1 MWQGRCSFPIVFVAV
16 FQYRCLMQYD
26 NHELKAAL
34 NADRT
39 ILRSSQEVSAEAAY
53 AKLVA
58 ETKSVY
64 GGYDAKQK
72 AVYDQTLP
80 AISKEQVR
88 DISIGYGIA
97 QFNLLDRNGNGKLEK
112 SELDARALDAKAGRN
127 PISGLPAAME
137 LELLKSLTERRSYLR
152 ALHKGGS
159 WWNFNMIDPD
169 DVTKDDLSAASTEVK
184 QLRRIYD
191 NQPLLPGV
199 KPDKELVSLPQ
210 GVPELFEAAG
220 VEVKLTD
227 EPVSKALAHHI
238 DRSFII
244 AISQALYNPSS
255 KEIVLERRDR
265 TSKARSHEVGHAIDD
280 ALVPG
285 SAFFSDGADFDKAVK
300 QDLAEQKG
308 RNINFERELP
318 TLHTFVQ
325 SALLRGSLNESARKE
340 LFAEIYQSGD
350 APLAEGLRRYFPT
363 TGALIDQ
370 TLASRGI
377 GRKPQTW

>member
-1 MWQGRCSFPIVFVAV
+1 
-16 FQYRCLMQYD
+16 MQYD

-39 ILRSSQEVSAEAAY
+39 ILRASQEVSAEAAY

-64 GGYDAKQK
+64 VGYDAKQK
-72 AVYDQTLP
+72 TAYDQTLP
-80 AISKEQVR
+80 AISQEQVR
-88 DISIGYGIA
+88 DISIGYGLS
-97 QFNLLDRNGNGKLEK
+97 QFNLLDKNGNGKLEK
-112 SELDARALDAKAGRN
+112 SELDARLSDAKAGRN
-127 PISGLPAAME
+127 PISGLPPTME
-137 LELLKSLTERRSYLR
+137 VELLKSLNDRRPYLR

-159 WWNFNMIDPD
+159 WWNLNMIDPD
-169 DVTKDDLSAASTEVK
+169 EVTKEDLSAASTEVK

-199 KPDKELVSLPQ
+199 KPDKDLSTLPQ

-227 EPVSKALAHHI
+227 QPVSKALAHHI
-238 DRSFII
+238 DRSFVI

-265 TSKARSHEVGHAIDD
+265 ASKARSHEVGHAIDD

-285 SAFFSDGADFDKAVK
+285 AAFFSESAEFAKAVN
-300 QDLAEQKG
+300 QDLEAQRG
-308 RNINFERELP
+308 RNIDFERELP

-325 SALLRGSLNESARKE
+325 SALLRGSLSESASKE

-350 APLAEGLRRYFPT
+350 TNLAEGLRKYFPA
-363 TGALIDQ
+363 TGALIDK